1 MNHNIIRVGLTILLL
16 GIILIKVNLL
26 ELLNIFLSINVIFLI
41 IALLVVVPI
50 LYIIRAY
57 KWNIFLRSVGIKKLF
72 PNLIQVLLIGV
83 FYGLVTPGKIGELAR
98 VYYLNEKKS
107 ETIPTV
113 LLEKITDI
121 LVLCV
126 LCMISIGVF
135 YNNHNLK
142 SVMLIFFLFFITGVW
157 LLANRTFTLFV
168 TKLFKVNYDDA
179 DNYVNKLSSL
189 FHNKCTLLKAV
200 GLSAIYYLVAFVLG
214 YVLLKSLNIDTSM
227 LIALP
232 IIILMG
238 NIPIT
243 ISGLGLRESISAA
256 CFVLLGDS
264 GVNGV
269 TFSLLL
275 FSVMILFPGIL
286 GYFLTIRRDNYG

>member
-16 GIILIKVNLL
+16 GIILIKVNIL
-26 ELLNIFLSINVIFLI
+26 EILNIFLSINVIFLI

-121 LVLCV
+121 LVLSV
-126 LCMISIGVF
+126 LCMISITIF

-142 SVMLIFFLFFITGVW
+142 SVMLIFLIFFITGVW

-189 FHNKCTLLKAV
+189 FRNKSTLLKAV
-200 GLSAIYYLVAFVLG
+200 ELSVIYYLVAFVLG
-214 YVLLKSLNIDTSM
+214 YVLLKSLNFDTSM

-243 ISGLGLRESISAA
+243 ISGLGLRESVSAA

-264 GVNGV
+264 GINGV